1 MIIVTTS
8 PLFIHA
14 DDKLNKE
21 GHLQDCSRL
30 EVSLLQIRIYRMGKI
45 VYITSVF
52 NSRTTCVKLP
62 NVNTVDYK
70 RTPASWR

>member
-21 GHLQDCSRL
+21 GHLRDCNRL
-30 EVSLLQIRIYRMGKI
+30 EVSLLQIRIYKMGRI

-52 NSRTTCVKLP
+52 NSRMTCVKLL